1 MFKSQAF
8 KQVTA
13 QGNTKGTLEK
23 RKNKKKTKKQIVR
36 MELGQPGILSNVKI
50 KIRFLH
56 KMIKMKG
63 VGEICLRPR
72 TTKIG
77 SHIK

>member
-1 MFKSQAF
+1 MIKSQAV

-13 QGNTKGTLEK
+13 QRNTKGKNEKKKNK
-23 RKNKKKTKKQIVR
+23 RKEQIVR

-50 KIRFLH
+50 KIQFLH